1 MNAHKGEGD
10 QSPAAQMFSNE
21 GVDSI
26 AVLESIKQR
35 RKVFGLVVQRKHR
48 LMHKREGIAA
58 RFGQNSSLGDPILED
73 CQFQCFRSVSP
84 EVVSDRISMRLSCM
98 KVRIHAPGFGFTIK
112 AYICRRGKNVT
123 LDRLGANSYLSV
135 NRSN

>member
-1 MNAHKGEGD
+1 
-10 QSPAAQMFSNE
+10 MFSNE

-35 RKVFGLVVQRKHR
+35 RKAFGLVVERKHR
-48 LMHKREGIAA
+48 LMHKREGIAT

-84 EVVSDRISMRLSCM
+84 EVVSDRISVHLSCT

-123 LDRLGANSYLSV
+123 LDRLGPQADQEAQKTHISWLSQG
-135 NRSN
+135 S